1 MQTLTAPITDEPVT
15 LDECRILWVKNYDE
29 KSGVAFIRMQHES
42 LGKFF
47 AAGMTCSI
55 NPGAFY
61 RIKGRWKECRNGKIF
76 MFKDFTTLMPNTR
89 KMAVEFLCCK
99 GFCKGVRRTTIE
111 KIVNTL
117 GDDTITLINNN
128 PDILDTI
135 KGVSPATKNKI
146 VNAIKSAVEA
156 EKVFT
161 YLYRFGINARDSF
174 TLFCKYGNDTIAEVC
189 ANPYGIAEE
198 NDNIYSFATA
208 DNIALQHGLDAYAP
222 FRLRAGV
229 LEAMRSSTTQ
239 EGHSYLSE
247 PEVVRRTVNLL
258 SRLRPNETDTER
270 LENVIKEIL
279 PDLISEGTI
288 IKEEYEDLDCLYLPS
303 FYYAE
308 KVVSEKLLEIASAP
322 VNMDKVEEENQYNT
336 ESITFSDEQKE
347 AINGALSSSFCVITG
362 GPGSGKSLI
371 MSEIVK
377 KHLFAGHTVKLA
389 APTAKAA
396 DRMEEL
402 TGVQACT
409 IQRLLGYRPF
419 KGFLFN
425 KENPLTADVVI
436 IDEFSMVDILLMK
449 DLVQA
454 IEPGTSFIAIGDADQ
469 LPSVGAGNVF
479 ADIINSN
486 AFPVYRLTKIFR
498 QAEGTSIA
506 ENAKAINSGIAP
518 HKSSDF
524 IFKWCNGDEIQ
535 ANLNNIVFNQIPNFT
550 YIPSE
555 DVKIITPL
563 REGDRGSLAYSL
575 SLREGFNP
583 SSAVNDKM
591 FVGFRVGDKVMQI
604 KNNYRFGVMNGDEGI
619 VENLDVDAN
628 RLTVRFKDNK
638 LVNYSRNEAQQEL
651 ELSYVITVHKS
662 QGSEYPA
669 VVIVLPPESGP
680 MMNRRLLYT
689 AVTRAKKI
697 VVIVGSKDAA
707 NLSISKFTE
716 INRNSNL
723 AHKIKEEKQT
733 QTEKMRHAE
742 KYITAIAQ

>member
-1 MQTLTAPITDEPVT
+1 MHENSVSSSDKLVT
-15 LDECRILWVKNYDE
+15 FDECRILWVVNYDE
-29 KSGVAFIRMQHES
+29 KTGVAYIKLES
-42 LGKFF
+42 EQDHIKFF

-61 RIKGRWKECRNGKIF
+61 RITGHWKETRRGRVF
-76 MFKDFTTLMPNTR
+76 MFKDFTTLMPNNR
-89 KMAVEFLCCK
+89 KMAVAFLCCK
-99 GFCKGVRRTTIE
+99 GFCKGVRQKTIE
-111 KIVNTL
+111 NIVDAL
-117 GDDTITLINNN
+117 GDNAISLIKEN
-128 PDILDTI
+128 PNVLDTI
-135 KGVSPATKNKI
+135 KGVSEATKTKI
-146 VNAIKSAVEA
+146 VSAIHNAAEA
-156 EKVFT
+156 EKVFN
-161 YLYRFGINARDSF
+161 YLYRFGINAHDAF
-174 TLFCKYGNDTIAEVC
+174 VLFCKYGDATIAEIC
-189 ANPYGIAEE
+189 TNPYVVAED
-198 NDNIYSFATA
+198 NGNIYSFATA

-222 FRLRAGV
+222 FRIRAGV
-229 LEAMRSSTTQ
+229 LEAMRTSTTQ
-239 EGHSYLSE
+239 EGHSFLSE
-247 PEVVRRTVNLL
+247 PEVIRRTVNML
-258 SRLRPNETDTER
+258 SRLRPNETDAGK
-270 LENVIKEIL
+270 LEEVIKTVL
-279 PDLISEGTI
+279 PNLVEEGAI
-288 IKEEYEDLDCLYLPS
+288 FKEAYEDLDCLYLPA
-303 FYYAE
+303 FYQAE
-308 KVVSEKLLEIASAP
+308 QIVSERLLDIASAP
-322 VNMDKVEEENQYNT
+322 VRMEENDEEFDYN
-336 ESITFSDEQKE
+336 SSQITFSDEQKA
-347 AINGALSSSFCVITG
+347 AIDGSLSSSFCIITG

-377 KHLFAGHTVKLA
+377 KHLYAGHSVKLA

-425 KENPLTADVVI
+425 KENPLKADVVI

-486 AFPVYRLTKIFR
+486 AFPVFRLTKIFR

-506 ENAKAINSGIAP
+506 ENAKAINNGIAP
-518 HKSSDF
+518 HKSADF
-524 IFKWCNGDEIQ
+524 IFKWCSGDEIQ
-535 ANLNNIVFNQIPNFT
+535 EKLSEIVFNQIPNFT
-550 YIPSE
+550 YIPSK

-575 SLREGFNP
+575 ALREGFNP
-583 SSAVNDKM
+583 SSVDDKS
-591 FVGFRVGDKVMQI
+591 FLGLRVGDKVMQI
-604 KNNYRFGVMNGDEGI
+604 KNNYRLCVMNGDEGV
-619 VENLDVDAN
+619 VEAFDVKAN
-628 RLTVRFKDNK
+628 KLTVRFKDNRI
-638 LVNYSRNEAQQEL
+638 VNYSRNEVKDEI

-689 AVTRAKKI
+689 AVTRAKKL
-697 VVIVGSKDAA
+697 VVILGSKDAA

-723 AHKIKEEKQT
+723 AFKIAAEKDRREEEK
-733 QTEKMRHAE
+733 RHADN
-742 KYITAIAQ
+742 YIDAMAQ